1 MSYTVSDAVE
11 QKLSALLETRAV
23 QAALESIEKDQ
34 ENSLEEQ
41 IRLTCVEAPTYQEQQ
56 RAELFKQLLCELG
69 LEDVHIDR
77 GGNVLGLRRGTK
89 PGKKVLVEAHMDTVF
104 PLGSVQGVRREDGYL
119 FAPGIS
125 DDTRGLA
132 VILGVIRALN
142 EANITCC
149 SDILF
154 AGTTREEGGGAMGG
168 MKDLLDGMDLKNTD
182 LDVALNAIIGAMVK
196 NGYFNGEDGKI
207 LVTVQNN
214 DAAKASEIR
223 TLVVSDI
230 DAALKANSA
239 GASILNQ
246 TVSADSQAETF
257 AKEQGISIG
266 KAVFVLNL
274 AALGG
279 DLDPAAL
286 SKMSLTELAELVK
299 EKKLDIGKII
309 DYDADDSLFENIAE
323 GIEDAQLVGIKAELE
338 VAEAKAAAL
347 IAAGI
352 SGDKASFIKAELER
366 DDGRL
371 YYDIKFRADNVV
383 YEFEINA
390 VTGVI
395 EDREED
401 REKAVA
407 SSSSSAITVEQAK
420 KAALDH
426 AGADSTAR
434 VIHAELDK
442 EDGRLVYEVEFV
454 FANAE
459 YEYEIDAATGEIV
472 SYDMEGVRL
481 PAGSGA
487 DPEGSRITAEQAED
501 IALAH
506 AGVARADAVLGLT
519 ELDKDDGRTVY
530 EVSFRVDRLE

>member
-1 MSYTVSDAVE
+1 MADNEKKINAGIEQNISSAVE
-11 QKLSALLETRAV
+11 KLIPDDMYDRVARGIVLNKERTKPMKNTYKSFNFTRFASIAAALLLVLAIGVFGAGYYRNNFIV
-23 QAALESIEKDQ
+23 SSIVDIDVNPSVELSVNRNERVIK
-34 ENSLEEQ
+34 
-41 IRLTCVEAPTYQEQQ
+41 VEAVNT
-56 RAELFKQLLCELG
+56 
-69 LEDVHIDR
+69 
-77 GGNVLGLRRGTK
+77 
-89 PGKKVLVEAHMDTVF
+89 
-104 PLGSVQGVRREDGYL
+104 DG
-119 FAPGIS
+119 
-125 DDTRGLA
+125 
-132 VILGVIRALN
+132 
-142 EANITCC
+142 
-149 SDILF
+149 
-154 AGTTREEGGGAMGG
+154 
-168 MKDLLDGMDLKNTD
+168 KDLLDGMDLKNTD